1 MKIRVLV
8 VDDSPLIRAILREAF
23 ERTSDIEV
31 VAEAADGRRAIDE
44 VLRGGD
50 PADVRGIS
58 QYIKGGKIPVCPQG
72 GTYTINPIGTLP
84 VCSIPGH
91 QME

>member
-31 VAEAADGRRAIDE
+31 VAEAADGRRAID
-44 VLRGGD
+44 
-50 PADVRGIS
+50 
-58 QYIKGGKIPVCPQG
+58 
-72 GTYTINPIGTLP
+72 
-84 VCSIPGH
+84 
-91 QME
+91 